1 MCCQYAEKCCQESF
15 VTLSMHSATVNDI
28 LPLYHVLGLRSDSA
42 ILDNIGVCTRKHFN
56 DTALVYSCNCCIYIA
71 LHTESVLLIYVNGIP
86 SISILYLL

>member
-42 ILDNIGVCTRKHFN
+42 ILDNIGVCNISLT
-56 DTALVYSCNCCIYIA
+56 LSWYIRVTVA
-71 LHTESVLLIYVNGIP
+71 YILLYIQNQYC
-86 SISILYLL
+86 